1 MSERYIKAYA
11 IKNTQNQLVPFWL
24 LTYHKDGRFGTYYK
38 APDDYHEYRT
48 LLEVTYDCKK
58 KELVQSPIKEYK
70 EKPKFEV
77 GDKVVFTGD
86 RKGRNVAKL
95 TEISEIL
102 YEGYDSIFIQGKKLG
117 EYKYYGFTEQELKD
131 WKHSLVEVRTYTPEY
146 KLANGGSTKYDTLYI
161 YKLEE

>member
-1 MSERYIKAYA
+1 MNNGNCIKQ
-11 IKNTQNQLVPFWL
+11 IQNQLVPFWL

-38 APDDYHEYRT
+38 APDDYHEYRD

-58 KELVQSPIKEYK
+58 KELVESCIKEYK

-77 GDKVVFTGD
+77 GDKVVLAGY
-86 RKGRNVAKL
+86 RNSGNTAKIAA
-95 TEISEIL
+95 ISEIL
-102 YEGYDSIFIQGKKLG
+102 YEEYESTFIQGKKLG

-131 WKHSLVEVRTYTPEY
+131 WKHSLVEVRVFKPEY
-146 KLANGGSTKYDTLYI
+146 KLSSGEATKYDTLYI